1 MSWLDLYCLIR
12 LMTTDWRKGGRTC
25 FAALVSAFLYHERF
39 HTANAVDHLARIR
52 RLARRQAYRKIEK
65 FLHRKTMN
73 LDAVWQW
80 LWDRYT
86 AQIKDCFV
94 LVDWTMWKDGRQVL
108 MAALA
113 HAGRCLPFF
122 TVAYQIQKMLRSQN
136 QAENAFFLLLSRLKR
151 PQQQITCIND
161 RGFARISLIKQLD
174 QDDLRF
180 ITRVCHNTYFAS
192 DKYSG
197 LLRDYQIKEG
207 GLVELG
213 EGVLGKD
220 RKNQARVRL
229 VAYRGRGH
237 KAAWFLATDRRDL
250 TANQVASL
258 YGRRMGIE
266 SGFRDTKGKRY
277 GWGLKQ
283 IGLRSDVQLT
293 VLWAAA
299 MVAYA
304 LRMAAGA
311 SVVKKDEQAQ
321 FNWTKKGP
329 RRSLLSVGRNALS
342 SGLLKSEEIIKQLPK
357 LALRLV
363 DLKMVKEE
371 RPAKDRAKAA
381 GAHS

>member
-1 MSWLDLYCLIR
+1 MSWLDLYLLIR
-12 LMTTDWRKGGRTC
+12 QMTTKWQLGGRAC

-39 HTANAVDHLARIR
+39 HTANAVDHLARTR
-52 RLARRQAYRKIEK
+52 RFKRRQAYRKLEK
-65 FLHRKTMN
+65 FLQRKTMH
-73 LDAVWQW
+73 LDPVWQW
-80 LWDRYT
+80 LWDHYT
-86 AQIKDCFV
+86 AQLKDCFV

-113 HAGRCLPFF
+113 HSGRCLPFLA
-122 TVAYQIQKMLRSQN
+122 VAYQVQKVLRSQN
-136 QAENAFFLLLSRLKR
+136 QAEHAFFLLLSLLRR
-151 PQQQITCIND
+151 ANQQITCIND
-161 RGFARISLIKQLD
+161 RGFARISLIKYLRQH
-174 QDDLRF
+174 DLRF

-192 DKYSG
+192 DKYKG
-197 LLRDYQIKEG
+197 LLRDYALTEG
-207 GLVELG
+207 SLIDLG
-213 EGVLGKD
+213 EGLLGKD
-220 RKNQARVRL
+220 PKNQARVRL
-229 VAYRGRGH
+229 LVYRGKGH
-237 KAAWFLATDRRDL
+237 KAAWFIATDRLEL

-258 YGRRMGIE
+258 YARRMGIE
-266 SGFRDTKGKRY
+266 SGFRDTKGNRF

-283 IGLRSDVQLT
+283 IGLRSDVQLS

-342 SGLLKSEEIIKQLPK
+342 SGLLKSDEIIKQLPK

-363 DLKMVKEE
+363 NLKLVKEE
-371 RPAKDRAKAA
+371 KPVKSRAKAA
-381 GAHS
+381 SAKS

>member
-12 LMTTDWRKGGRTC
+12 LMTTDWRIGGRTC

-52 RLARRQAYRKIEK
+52 RLARRQAYRKVEK
-65 FLHRKTMN
+65 FLHRKTMS
-73 LDAVWQW
+73 LDSVWQW
-80 LWDRYT
+80 LWDHYT
-86 AQIKDCFV
+86 AQLKDCFV

-122 TVAYQIQKMLRSQN
+122 AVAYQIQKMLRSQN
-136 QAENAFFLLLSRLKR
+136 QAENAFFLLLSRLKHR
-151 PQQQITCIND
+151 GQQITCIND
-161 RGFARISLIKQLD
+161 RGFARISLIKQLR
-174 QDDLRF
+174 QDKLHF
-180 ITRVCHNTYFAS
+180 ITRVCHNTYFAGGQGG
-192 DKYSG
+192 G

-207 GLVELG
+207 GLVDLG

-229 VAYRGRGH
+229 VVYRGRGQ
-237 KAAWFLATDRRDL
+237 KAAWFLATGRVDL

-258 YGRRMGIE
+258 YARRMGIE
-266 SGFRDTKGKRY
+266 SGFRDTKGNRF

-283 IGLRSDVQLT
+283 IGLRSDVQLS

-304 LRMAAGA
+304 LRMGAGA
-311 SVVKKDEQAQ
+311 SVVRKDAQAQ

-329 RRSLLSVGRNALS
+329 RRSLLSVGRNAVS
-342 SGLLKSEEIIKQLPK
+342 SGLLKSDEIIKQLPK
-357 LALRLV
+357 LALRLG
-363 DLKMVKEE
+363 DLKLVKEE
-371 RPAKDRAKAA
+371 KPSKSRAKAA